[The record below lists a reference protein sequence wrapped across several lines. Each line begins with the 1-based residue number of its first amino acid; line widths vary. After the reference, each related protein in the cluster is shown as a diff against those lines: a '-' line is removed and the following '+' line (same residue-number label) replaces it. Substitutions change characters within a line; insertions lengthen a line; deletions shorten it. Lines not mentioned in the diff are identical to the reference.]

1 MTIARRR
8 TKMQKI
14 ASAIML
20 LALTGCNPWAKPNA
34 ASILPP
40 SPSTNSCATKPSGA
54 LEKKDVKQIALSSQ
68 SSITESHQLTAGQQL
83 GYSFD
88 AKKGEKFNF
97 HTNENICVLVYAPS
111 SKLLSGAELSEDGKY
126 TVQVFV
132 PQGSTSFALEMGLGS
147 LSSSQPAPPSP
158 TSSTAPSSSPSS
170 TKQSSNSGAEKAL
183 DDMADKIFNE
193 KHPEL
198 GGKKIQ
204 GDDTGLGREWQQIR
218 ACDAIV
224 DYTFH
229 QRHPELGGRGIR
241 GDESALRN
249 EWWSIHGGVDGC

>member
-1 MTIARRR
+1 
-8 TKMQKI
+8 MQKI
-14 ASAIML
+14 TASIML
-20 LALTGCNPWAKPNA
+20 LALTGCNPWAKLNA
-34 ASILPP
+34 TLVAPP
-40 SPSTNSCATKPSGA
+40 SPSTSSCATKPGA
-54 LEKKDVKQIALSSQ
+54 LEKKNVKQISISSQ

-97 HTNENICVLVYAPS
+97 HTKDNVCVLVYTPS

-132 PQGSTSFALEMGLGS
+132 PQGSTSFTLEMGLGS
-147 LSSSQPAPPSP
+147 LLSSQPASPSPSPIPPSP
-158 TSSTAPSSSPSS
+158 SPIPPSSSPSA
-170 TKQSSNSGAEKAL
+170 TKQSSNSGGEKAI

-193 KHPEL
+193 RHPEL
-198 GGKKIQ
+198 GGRKIQ
-204 GDDTGLGREWQQIR
+204 SDDTDSMREWQKIR

-241 GDESALRN
+241 DSESSLKS
-249 EWWSIHGGVDGC
+249 EWWSIHRGVDGC

>member
-1 MTIARRR
+1 
-8 TKMQKI
+8 MQKI
-14 ASAIML
+14 TASIML
-20 LALTGCNPWAKPNA
+20 LALTGCTSWAKPNA
-34 ASILPP
+34 TSIAPS
-40 SPSTNSCATKPSGA
+40 SPSTSSCATKPGA
-54 LEKKDVKQIALSSQ
+54 LEKKNVKQISIGSQ

-97 HTNENICVLVYAPS
+97 HTKDNVCVLVYAPS
-111 SKLLSGAELSEDGKY
+111 SKLLSGDELLEDGKY

-132 PQGSTSFALEMGLGS
+132 PQGSTSFTLEMGLGS
-147 LSSSQPAPPSP
+147 LLSSQPASPSPSPTISPSPSTIPPSP
-158 TSSTAPSSSPSS
+158 STSA
-170 TKQSSNSGAEKAL
+170 TKQSSNSGGEKAI
-183 DDMADKIFNE
+183 DDMADKLFNE

-198 GGKKIQ
+198 GGRKIQ
-204 GDDTGLGREWQQIR
+204 SDDTDSMREWQRIR

-241 GDESALRN
+241 GSESNLKS